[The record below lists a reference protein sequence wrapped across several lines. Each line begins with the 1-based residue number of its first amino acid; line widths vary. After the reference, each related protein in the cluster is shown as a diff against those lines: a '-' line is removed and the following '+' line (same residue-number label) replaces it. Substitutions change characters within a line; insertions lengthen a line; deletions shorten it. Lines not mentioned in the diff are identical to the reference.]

1 MSLRAKR
8 SNLVRRK
15 TRLPRPAESGSRNDN
30 NAGKKD
36 TAVLGIGNPLM
47 SDEGIGIHLIRKLSE
62 HQDKFPSVE
71 FIDAGTGGMNVL
83 HLIANRKKVIIIDC
97 VKMGNKPGTIK
108 RFEPADV
115 QTVKKM
121 MHFSLHEADIL
132 RIIDISKQL
141 GECPDQIVI
150 FGIEPESLEL
160 GQKLSITLSGKID
173 AYSADIL
180 KELC

>member
-1 MSLRAKR
+1 MDQ
-8 SNLVRRK
+8 
-15 TRLPRPAESGSRNDN
+15 TPR
-30 NAGKKD
+30 KD
-36 TAVLGIGNPLM
+36 TVVIGLGNLLL

-83 HLIANRKKVIIIDC
+83 HLIANRKKAIIIDC
-97 VKMGNKPGTIK
+97 VKMGKKPGAIK

-121 MHFSLHEADIL
+121 THFSLHEADIL
-132 RIIDISKQL
+132 RIITLSEQL

-160 GQKLSITLSGKID
+160 GQNLSKTLTDKID
-173 AYSADIL
+173 LYMNAVCKSL
-180 KELC
+180 S

>member
-1 MSLRAKR
+1 MDQ
-8 SNLVRRK
+8 
-15 TRLPRPAESGSRNDN
+15 TPR
-30 NAGKKD
+30 KD
-36 TAVLGIGNPLM
+36 TVVIGLGNLLL

-83 HLIANRKKVIIIDC
+83 HLIANRKKAVIIDC
-97 VKMGNKPGTIK
+97 VKMGKKPGTIK
-108 RFEPADV
+108 RFEPTDV
-115 QTVKKM
+115 QTTKKM

-132 RIIDISKQL
+132 RIIELSRQL
-141 GECPDQIVI
+141 GECPDKIVI

-160 GQKLSITLSGKID
+160 GQKPSKTLSDGID
-173 AYSADIL
+173 AYSLDIC